1 MTMTIEELAVKLEAV
16 EQRSRSNTR
25 RIETLEKTADALNQL
40 ITSVQVIAAKQDAMA
55 VTLDRLDGKVEALE
69 GKRGRRWESLVEKIL
84 LVLAGAFAA
93 WLAAGAP
100 GG

>member
-1 MTMTIEELAVKLEAV
+1 MTTEELAVKLEAV

-40 ITSVQVIAAKQDAMA
+40 ITSVQVIAAKA
-55 VTLDRLDGKVEALE
+55 DGKVEALE
-69 GKRGRRWESLVEKIL
+69 GKPGRRWESLVEKIL